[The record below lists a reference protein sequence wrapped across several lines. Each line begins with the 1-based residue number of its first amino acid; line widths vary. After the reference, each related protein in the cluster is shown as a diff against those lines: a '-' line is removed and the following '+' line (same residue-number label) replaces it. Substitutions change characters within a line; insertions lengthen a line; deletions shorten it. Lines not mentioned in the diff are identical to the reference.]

1 MSTEVSG
8 IVVHSRR
15 ASSGRTAK
23 GQNLRTQANGFAL
36 WASLIAAVLAPLP
49 LGSAR
54 PLAWGVWGVYFG
66 LALTIYAFLM
76 LRSQQP
82 LRVGFAGFKLPM
94 VLFGALLAWLVV
106 QILPLGSFVGGF
118 PIEARSGQVAVAS
131 TLSIDPSST
140 ILMLVRQCSYGVLF
154 FLILQ
159 VAANPAR
166 RELALN
172 VLLFSCLGYALLG
185 IVALNT
191 GDWILGL
198 TKWAYEGSATG
209 TFVNRNSFATFLAF
223 GSVIAAS
230 KLARHVADRLE
241 RHYDDGPIQNS
252 NSSIVLYS
260 LAFLFLLAVIVATQ
274 SRMGFAAAL
283 SGSLVAIVAT
293 AGRSSRALPILL
305 GVTLL
310 GILATIVALS
320 LFGEALFVRFGTV
333 ERSALVRTELY
344 QQVLELIAMRP
355 LTGYGGGSF
364 ELAYPLV
371 HQLPVNLDFVCDKAH
386 NSYLTLW
393 SELGLIGGSFP
404 LLIIAVLLWRT
415 ISAPRGSTADWR
427 FRCMVFG
434 VITVAAVHS
443 LADFSL
449 EIQANALLFVA
460 LLALGMP
467 IAIDKAKS

>member
-1 MSTEVSG
+1 
-8 IVVHSRR
+8 
-15 ASSGRTAK
+15 
-23 GQNLRTQANGFAL
+23 
-36 WASLIAAVLAPLP
+36 LP
-49 LGSAR
+49 LGE
-54 PLAWGVWGVYFG
+54 
-66 LALTIYAFLM
+66 
-76 LRSQQP
+76 
-82 LRVGFAGFKLPM
+82 
-94 VLFGALLAWLVV
+94 LF
-106 QILPLGSFVGGF
+106 GGF
-118 PIEARSGQVAVAS
+118 PIDSRDGQIAVAN

-140 ILMLVRQCSYGVLF
+140 MLMLVRQCSYGVLF
-154 FLILQ
+154 FLIVQ

-172 VLLFSCLGYALLG
+172 VLLFACLGYALLA

-241 RHYDDGPIQNS
+241 RHYDDGPIQHS
-252 NSSIVLYS
+252 NSSILLYS
-260 LAFLFLLAVIVATQ
+260 LAFIFLLAVIVATQ

-293 AGRSSRALPILL
+293 AARSSRALPIII

-310 GILATIVALS
+310 GVLATIVALS
-320 LFGEALFVRFGTV
+320 LFGEALFERFGTV
-333 ERSALVRTELY
+333 ERSALVRTDLY
-344 QQVLELIAMRP
+344 QQVLELIGLRP
-355 LTGYGGGSF
+355 LIGYGGGSF

-371 HQLPVNLDFVCDKAH
+371 HQLPVNLDFVWDKAH
-386 NSYLTLW
+386 NTYLTLW
-393 SELGLIGGSFP
+393 SELGLIGGSLP
-404 LLIIAVLLWRT
+404 LLIIAALVWRT
-415 ISAPRGSTADWR
+415 IKAPRGGTADWR
-427 FRCMVFG
+427 FRCMSFG
-434 VITVAAVHS
+434 IVTVAAVHS

-467 IAIDKAKS
+467 AATDKTKP